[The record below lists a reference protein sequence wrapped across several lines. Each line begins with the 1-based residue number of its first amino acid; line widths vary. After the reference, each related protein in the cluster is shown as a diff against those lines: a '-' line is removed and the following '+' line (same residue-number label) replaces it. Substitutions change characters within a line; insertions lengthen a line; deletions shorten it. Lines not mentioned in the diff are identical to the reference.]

1 MVCNQGRDGVR
12 HEGKWEDSI
21 VRWGL
26 TSKRRV
32 RFKILGMSES
42 PILIPHK
49 NILGSV
55 LGLNTAIILKRV
67 REYIFFQSN
76 KFTVCKVRDGKGVAK
91 SLMVFNPIH
100 LKARSI

>member
-32 RFKILGMSES
+32 RFEILGMSES

-49 NILGSV
+49 KHPGECAWSEYCNNSEKS
-55 LGLNTAIILKRV
+55 KRV
-67 REYIFFQSN
+67 YFLSKQQIYS
-76 KFTVCKVRDGKGVAK
+76 
-91 SLMVFNPIH
+91 M
-100 LKARSI
+100 